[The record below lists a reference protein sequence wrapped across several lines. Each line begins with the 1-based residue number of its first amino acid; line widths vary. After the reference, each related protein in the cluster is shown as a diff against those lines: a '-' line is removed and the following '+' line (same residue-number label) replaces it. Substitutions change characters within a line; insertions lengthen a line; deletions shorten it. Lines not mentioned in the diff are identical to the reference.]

1 MLRRILYHIQDF
13 FGISPKEARG
23 ALFLIVLSLVL
34 LWAPTIFR
42 HWVLPHLAEPPK
54 AEQRMS
60 LDSIAATLAATPAPA
75 SEHEA
80 YTPPSGATPSAKPA
94 RLFAFNPNEATPEQL
109 QELGVPAF
117 LARRI
122 DNYRRKGGKFRRKQD
137 LRRIYDF
144 PDDLYQRLEPYIV
157 LDESTPATASANAP
171 APTERSTAAALPA
184 EIRASSRPTLV
195 PFDINTTDTS
205 QLIKLRG
212 IGSTLSL
219 RIVKFRDALGGFH
232 SATQFSEVYGLDS
245 LALTELHRYA
255 RIQTGVQKLNINT
268 ATAEDLTRHPYLRNK
283 RQAEVIIRYREQH
296 GPYQSADDLKKVKV
310 LDEKTISKIT
320 PYLAF

>member
-1 MLRRILYHIQDF
+1 MLRRLLYHIQDF

-23 ALFLIVLSLVL
+23 ALLLIVFSLVL
-34 LWAPTIFR
+34 LWTPTLFR
-42 HWVLPHLAEPPK
+42 HWVLPYLSEPLQPVQQI
-54 AEQRMS
+54 A
-60 LDSIAATLAATPAPA
+60 LDSVAASLATAPA
-75 SEHEA
+75 TAEEHEA
-80 YTPPSGATPSAKPA
+80 PTTSPGTATTSKPA
-94 RLFAFNPNEATPEQL
+94 RLFAFNPNEASTEQL
-109 QELGVPAF
+109 QELGIPLF

-144 PDDLYQRLEPYIV
+144 PDDLYQRLEPYLV
-157 LDESTPATASANAP
+157 LDESLPTTASASASAP
-171 APTERSTAAALPA
+171 AERNPASPLPT
-184 EIRASSRPTLV
+184 EIRASSRPTIV

-205 QLIKLRG
+205 QLIRLRG
-212 IGSTLSL
+212 IGSALSL
-219 RIVKFRDALGGFH
+219 RIVRFRDALGGFH
-232 SATQFSEVYGLDS
+232 SPAQFSEVYGLDS
-245 LALTELHRYA
+245 LALAELHRYA
-255 RIQTGVQKLNINT
+255 RIQANVQKLNINT

-310 LDEKTISKIT
+310 LDEKTISKIS